1 MLGEVVPVKDLC
13 LGAALPGRKLG
24 SQSSREESA
33 LPGRSLP
40 GGTSRQALELA
51 SDITLVLW
59 FWFLS
64 VLLVH
69 KYAQALPA
77 DSVDTENKARGQVRL
92 MPALQ
97 HLSCAGGRG
106 KEGSRGTATRGGI
119 NNVMTAVSARSARP

>member
-1 MLGEVVPVKDLC
+1 MH
-13 LGAALPGRKLG
+13 
-24 SQSSREESA
+24 SQGGVSR
-33 LPGRSLP
+33 
-40 GGTSRQALELA
+40 GTSRQALELA

-97 HLSCAGGRG
+97 HLSCAGGGDWGHSNERRH
-106 KEGSRGTATRGGI
+106 K
-119 NNVMTAVSARSARP
+119 